1 MGNLLDFLVDCVDCN
16 DEGVIFW
23 GNSSGEYDSEFCE
36 CDKGVSLENDYVVWY
51 ASNELNEYTKEK
63 ENA

>member
-1 MGNLLDFLVDCVDCN
+1 MGNLIEALVDCVDCH

-23 GNSSGEYDSEFCE
+23 GNSGGEYDTEFCE
-36 CDKGVSLENDYVVWY
+36 CAKGVSLENDYVLWY
-51 ASNELNEYTKEK
+51 ASNELNEYTL

>member
-1 MGNLLDFLVDCVDCN
+1 MGNLIEQFVDCVDCH

-23 GNSSGEYDSEFCE
+23 GNSGGEYDSEFCE

-51 ASNELNEYTKEK
+51 ASNELNEYTL

>member
-1 MGNLLDFLVDCVDCN
+1 MGNLIDFLVDCVDCH

-23 GNSSGEYDSEFCE
+23 GNSGGEYDSEFCE
-36 CDKGVSLENDYVVWY
+36 CAKGVSLETEYTEWY
-51 ASNELNEYTKEK
+51 AESVMNEFYK

>member
-1 MGNLLDFLVDCVDCN
+1 MGNLIEQFVDCVDCN

-23 GNSSGEYDSEFCE
+23 GNNSGEYDTDFCE
-36 CDKGVSLENDYVVWY
+36 CAKGLSLENDYCVWY
-51 ASNELNEYTKEK
+51 ANNELNEYTL

>member
-1 MGNLLDFLVDCVDCN
+1 MGNLIEQLVNCVDCY

-23 GNSSGEYDSEFCE
+23 GNSGGEYDSEFCE
-36 CDKGVSLENDYVVWY
+36 CAKGVSLENDYVVWY
-51 ASNELNEYTKEK
+51 ASNELNEYTL

>member
-1 MGNLLDFLVDCVDCN
+1 LVDCVDSN

-23 GNSSGEYDSEFCE
+23 GNSGGEYDSEFCE
-36 CDKGVSLENDYVVWY
+36 CNKGVSLESEYAEWY
-51 ASNELNEYTKEK
+51 AESVMNEFYK

>member
-1 MGNLLDFLVDCVDCN
+1 MGNLIESLVDCVDCH

-23 GNSSGEYDSEFCE
+23 GNLGGEYDSEFCE
-36 CDKGVSLENDYVVWY
+36 CSKGNELENYYVEWY
-51 ASNELNEYTKEK
+51 ASNEMNEYTL

>member
-1 MGNLLDFLVDCVDCN
+1 MGNLIEQLVDCVDCH

-23 GNSSGEYDSEFCE
+23 GNTGGEYDSEFCE
-36 CDKGVSLENDYVVWY
+36 CASGVSLESEYSEWY
-51 ASNELNEYTKEK
+51 AETVMNEFYK

>member
-1 MGNLLDFLVDCVDCN
+1 MGNLIEQLVDCVDCH
-16 DEGVIFW
+16 DEGVLFW
-23 GNSSGEYDSEFCE
+23 GNSAGEYDSEFCE

-51 ASNELNEYTKEK
+51 ASNEISEYNKEK

>member
-1 MGNLLDFLVDCVDCN
+1 MGNLIESLVDCVDCH

-23 GNSSGEYDSEFCE
+23 GNNSGEYDTDFCE
-36 CDKGVSLENDYVVWY
+36 CAKGVSLENDYVVWY
-51 ASNELNEYTKEK
+51 ASNELNEYTL